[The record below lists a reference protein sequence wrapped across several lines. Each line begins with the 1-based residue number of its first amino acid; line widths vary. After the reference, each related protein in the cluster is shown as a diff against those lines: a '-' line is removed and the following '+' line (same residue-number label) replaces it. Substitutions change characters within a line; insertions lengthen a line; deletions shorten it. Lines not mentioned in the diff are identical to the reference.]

1 MTTAILIICGALL
14 LFDLALWRSQRTA
27 GQSSRRYREI
37 FQKSA
42 EGILVVRVERSGHCV
57 IAEANSAALAVLTP
71 GCMGQKIDTL
81 VSTMPPDRSEFLAG
95 LQQALQRVVA
105 EVSAGEY
112 ETAFWLAAENRTASY
127 RVHLDPMLDGEFV
140 EHVLVFMRDI
150 STRKQTEALLAV
162 RTQDF
167 HALVEKSPDTIAR
180 YDRECNRIYANPAFK
195 HLAVTWTLSGS
206 KRASREYCGAGYLEK
221 VQAVLDSGLDDE
233 TECSWKNA
241 AGESL
246 VSHIRLIAEH
256 DSAGEIS
263 GVLSIGRDISALK
276 DTERHLRESRTLL
289 RELTA
294 RREIEDALARKEMA
308 SRMHE
313 EYGQGLGA
321 LRMKLAMQQM
331 RFGRDVPELGS
342 MTGEALKLLDGTIAH
357 MREMVSSIHPPVLNM
372 GVASAL
378 EWLADDSLSA
388 TPIQYEVRVD
398 EGPVKMDETSLCLV
412 FKIVRIALSNV
423 LNHAD
428 ARNVLVALE
437 AYGTGYRLEVRDDG
451 RGFDLDRSR
460 RGSLGMV
467 AMEEL
472 SNMLGGEIVFLSEPG
487 KGTVIEVCFSRA
499 VVPRPIQ
506 CEGV

>member
-1 MTTAILIICGALL
+1 MTTAILIFCGALL
-14 LFDLALWRSQRTA
+14 LFDLALWQTQRRA
-27 GQSSRRYREI
+27 GGLSRRYREI

-42 EGILVVRVERSGHCV
+42 EGILVIRAEPSGHFV
-57 IAEANSAALAVLTP
+57 IDEANGAAVAILTP
-71 GCMGQKIDTL
+71 ACRGQKIDTL
-81 VSTMPPDRSEFLAG
+81 VNTMPPDRSEFLAG
-95 LQQALQRVVA
+95 LQEALRRVVVDA
-105 EVSAGEY
+105 HTGEY
-112 ETAFWLAAENRTASY
+112 ETAFWLAAENRTASF
-127 RVHLDPMLDGEFV
+127 RVHLNPMLDGKVV

-150 STRKQTEALLAV
+150 SARKQTEALLAA

-195 HLAVTWTLSGS
+195 HLAVILTLAGS
-206 KRASREYCGAGYLEK
+206 RRMSREYCGAGYLEK
-221 VQAVLDSGLDDE
+221 VRAVLDSGQDDE
-233 TECSWKNA
+233 IECSWQTA
-241 AGESL
+241 AGEAM

-256 DSAGEIS
+256 DGAGEIS

-313 EYGQGLGA
+313 GYGQGLSA
-321 LRMKLAMQQM
+321 LRMNLAMQQM
-331 RFGRDVPELGS
+331 RYGRDVPELGS
-342 MTGEALKLLDGTIAH
+342 MTGEALKLLDETISH

-378 EWLADDSLSA
+378 EWLADHSLAA
-388 TPIQYEVRVD
+388 TPIRYEVRVD
-398 EGPVKMDETSLCLV
+398 EGLGNMDETSTCLV

-428 ARNVLVALE
+428 AKNVLVALE
-437 AYGTGYRLEVRDDG
+437 TYGTGYRLEVRDDG
-451 RGFDLDRSR
+451 KGFDLDRSR
-460 RGSLGMV
+460 RDSLGMV

-499 VVPRPIQ
+499 EPSRSTQ
-506 CEGV
+506 CETV